1 MILSMSNQASLFL
14 TTVIIGFSIGFLY
27 DWIRI
32 FRNIIKHANFV
43 VQIED
48 VIYWICVSI
57 GMFII
62 MLNKNYGE
70 IRAFSICGFFLGMV
84 IYFFTLSHL
93 FMHVSM
99 AVVSF
104 IKKVIMITI
113 HIILTPI
120 KLLLKLL
127 SYPYNIIKKSLLK
140 LHSSNKKVLKKYK
153 LYAKIKKNKI
163 FKELKIIMK
172 KV

>member
-1 MILSMSNQASLFL
+1 MILSMSNQAALFF
-14 TTVIIGFSIGFLY
+14 TTVLIGFSIGFLY

-32 FRNIIKHANFV
+32 FRNIIKHANFI

-48 VIYWICVSI
+48 ALYWIAVSI

-70 IRAFSICGFFLGMV
+70 IRAFSICGFFIGMI

-99 AVVSF
+99 TVVSF
-104 IKKVIMITI
+104 IKKVIIMTVR
-113 HIILTPI
+113 IILTPVRLI
-120 KLLLKLL
+120 LKLL
-127 SYPYNIIKKSLLK
+127 SYPYNIIKGFLSK
-140 LHSSNKKVLKKYK
+140 LHNSNKKVLKKYK
-153 LYAKIKKNKI
+153 LCAKIKKNKLLR
-163 FKELKIIMK
+163 ELKIIMK